1 MRSVQAEIEIK
12 ASPLRIIQAFL
23 DAEDLRRWW
32 GVARS
37 LVQQKPGGV
46 WAMAWEVTTSGMKY
60 VTTGIIETIHADGYL
75 KITHLVYLHPEKHIL
90 GPMEMEIT
98 VQSISADFSII
109 RVEQSGY
116 LHGGDWDWYYE
127 AAAHG
132 FPHSLNLLKNY
143 LEKNS

>member
-1 MRSVQAEIEIK
+1 MRSVQAQIEIK

-37 LVQQKPGGV
+37 LVQQKPGGLWV
-46 WAMAWEVTTSGMKY
+46 MAWEVTTSGMKY
-60 VTTGIIETIHADGYL
+60 VTSGVIETIHADGYL
-75 KITHLVYLHPEKHIL
+75 KITHLVYLHPQKHIL

-98 VQSISADFSII
+98 VQAISEKSSII

-127 AAAHG
+127 SSNEG
-132 FPHSLNLLKNY
+132 FAYTLNLLKEY
-143 LEKNS
+143 LERVS